1 MVTYKAPLEDI
12 RFVLYE
18 LLGYEETIAALPDYG
33 EATRDMVDAV
43 LDEAARF
50 CENELLP
57 LNGPG
62 DLEGCTL
69 ENGNVRTPKGFKEA
83 YRAFTEAG
91 WTGLACDPALGG
103 QGLPNVLQF
112 VLEELICSTNLSFGV
127 YPGLSHAGYSTL
139 VLHSSDEQRRL
150 FLQQIV
156 EGKWTSSMCL
166 TEPQCGTD
174 LGLVR
179 TKAVP
184 NGNNTYKITGA
195 KIFIS
200 AGEHDL
206 TENIIHLVLARLPD
220 APSGT
225 RGISLFIVPKF
236 LVAPDGS
243 LGARNGVTCGSIEH
257 KMGIK
262 ASSTCALNFDAAE
275 GYLVGEPNKGMRYMF
290 SMMNTARL
298 AIGLQGLGLAET
310 AYQSAVA
317 YARERLQGRSLS
329 GAKFPEKPADPIIV
343 HPDVRKNLLTIRA
356 YNEGARAL
364 ALWVGMAMD
373 LAAKHPDPGR
383 RKEADDFVALMTPV
397 IKAFVTDYGFE
408 ATNLGLQVFGG
419 YGYIRDFGMEQL
431 VRDARIAQIYEG
443 TNGIQALDLVGRK
456 MPQHAGRLLRRFF
469 HPVSQ
474 FIEENAN
481 NTELQEFVGPLA
493 KAFGRLQQV
502 TLWVAQE
509 GLKDRE
515 QAGAAAGEY
524 LRMFALVALAYL
536 WARMAKVA
544 LGKLGGEK
552 DAFYQAKL
560 ATARFYMRRLLPQ
573 TSSLMAAIMSGAGSI
588 MDVREEWF

>member
-200 AGEHDL
+200 AGVYH
-206 TENIIHLVLARLPD
+206 
-220 APSGT
+220 
-225 RGISLFIVPKF
+225 
-236 LVAPDGS
+236 
-243 LGARNGVTCGSIEH
+243 
-257 KMGIK
+257 
-262 ASSTCALNFDAAE
+262 
-275 GYLVGEPNKGMRYMF
+275 
-290 SMMNTARL
+290 
-298 AIGLQGLGLAET
+298 Q
-310 AYQSAVA
+310 
-317 YARERLQGRSLS
+317 
-329 GAKFPEKPADPIIV
+329 PAQ
-343 HPDVRKNLLTIRA
+343 R
-356 YNEGARAL
+356 
-364 ALWVGMAMD
+364 
-373 LAAKHPDPGR
+373 
-383 RKEADDFVALMTPV
+383 
-397 IKAFVTDYGFE
+397 
-408 ATNLGLQVFGG
+408 
-419 YGYIRDFGMEQL
+419 
-431 VRDARIAQIYEG
+431 
-443 TNGIQALDLVGRK
+443 
-456 MPQHAGRLLRRFF
+456 PQ
-469 HPVSQ
+469 
-474 FIEENAN
+474 
-481 NTELQEFVGPLA
+481 
-493 KAFGRLQQV
+493 
-502 TLWVAQE
+502 
-509 GLKDRE
+509 
-515 QAGAAAGEY
+515 
-524 LRMFALVALAYL
+524 
-536 WARMAKVA
+536 
-544 LGKLGGEK
+544 
-552 DAFYQAKL
+552 
-560 ATARFYMRRLLPQ
+560 
-573 TSSLMAAIMSGAGSI
+573 
-588 MDVREEWF
+588 